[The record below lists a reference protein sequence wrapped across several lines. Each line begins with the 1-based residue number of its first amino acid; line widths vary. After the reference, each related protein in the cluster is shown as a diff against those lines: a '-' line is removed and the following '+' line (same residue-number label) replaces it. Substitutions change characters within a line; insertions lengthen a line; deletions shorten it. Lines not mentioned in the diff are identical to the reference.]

1 MGEVLLE
8 DVHFSPVGVGPD
20 GVRGGAV
27 LADVVGLDVGG
38 VETIKSLDGG
48 GHGLGGLVRLGGG
61 YGVYSRRGAQGRP
74 L

>member
-1 MGEVLLE
+1 MREVLLQ
-8 DVHFSPVGVGPD
+8 DVHFSPVGVCPG

-38 VETIKSLDGG
+38 VEAIKGLDGG
-48 GHGLGGLVRLGGG
+48 RHGLGGLVLLGGG
-61 YGVYSRRGAQGRP
+61 YGVDSRGEAQGRP

>member
-8 DVHFSPVGVGPD
+8 DVHLCPVGVGSD

-38 VETIKSLDGG
+38 MEAVKGLDGG
-48 GHGLGGLVRLGGG
+48 GDSSGWLVGKFLSRLGGI
-61 YGVYSRRGAQGRP
+61 SCRI
-74 L
+74 